1 MDQPLLIS
9 ALYGLCAL
17 LLSGGAL
24 YLAFTNRQE
33 NSAIR
38 WFVGVCLA
46 LLIWLVTLFLF
57 LQSEDAEFVLQVG
70 RSNFAAVS
78 LAVYAGWRLV
88 KAVAGRKESPYD
100 RPLLYITWALTAVSA
115 LTPLVDKA
123 EIVSASVASGRHE
136 TIYGLLFPLYVA
148 HVVGLL
154 GAALYE
160 AFHGKRRSA
169 KEPHRRDQLLLLGW
183 GILATS
189 TIGLISNVILPY
201 AFGNFAWIDLGPIST
216 LLFLFSVA
224 YAIAR
229 HRLFDIRV
237 FLRRGLVLGMAL
249 SLVLAAYS
257 ALVFLV
263 TEQFASSD
271 SGGVTRFGVLVL
283 VFFFD
288 RLQRFLDRR
297 IDRILFSAPKKLS
310 NNS

>member
-33 NSAIR
+33 NPAIR

-57 LQSEDAEFVLQVG
+57 LQSDDAAYVLQVG

-88 KAVAGRKESPYD
+88 KAVAGRAASPYD
-100 RPLLYITWALTAVSA
+100 RPLLYVTWVLVAVSA
-115 LTPLVDKA
+115 LTPFVDKA
-123 EIVSASVASGRHE
+123 EILSASAASGRHE
-136 TIYGLLFPLYVA
+136 TVYGLLFPIYVI

-154 GAALYE
+154 GATIYE
-160 AFHGKRRSA
+160 AFRGKRRSA

-183 GILATS
+183 GILATGM
-189 TIGLISNVILPY
+189 IGVISNVILPY
-201 AFGNFAWIDLGPIST
+201 GFGNFAWIDLGPLST
-216 LLFLFSVA
+216 LLFLAAVA
-224 YAIAR
+224 YAIVR
-229 HRLFDIRV
+229 HRLFDIQV
-237 FLRRGLVLGMAL
+237 FLRRTLVLGVAL

-257 ALVFLV
+257 ALVLLV
-263 TEQFASSD
+263 TDRFASSESD
-271 SGGVTRFGVLVL
+271 GVTRFGVLVL
-283 VFFFD
+283 AFSFD
-288 RLQRFLDRR
+288 PIRRFLEKR
-297 IDRILFSAPKKLS
+297 IDQLLFLERRGHRR
-310 NNS
+310 